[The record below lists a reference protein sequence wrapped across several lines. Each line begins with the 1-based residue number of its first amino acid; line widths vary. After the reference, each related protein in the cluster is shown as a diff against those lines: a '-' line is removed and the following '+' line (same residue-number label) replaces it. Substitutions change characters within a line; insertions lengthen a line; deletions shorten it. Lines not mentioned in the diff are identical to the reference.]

1 MRKPARR
8 RGQAMGAGSAGRPV
22 GACAEQARR
31 ETRLQRS
38 GVLQASSAPSSCRPG
53 RAAGLFRVAWRAQ
66 RLQHAGLIE
75 CMRGAQVLRHADV
88 LHYMGLIDTR
98 QRICALQ
105 QQLEVAELMTLG
117 ARPRLP
123 ACVGR
128 VSLTY
133 PSQIPY
139 PTHPM
144 PACA

>member
-1 MRKPARR
+1 
-8 RGQAMGAGSAGRPV
+8 
-22 GACAEQARR
+22 
-31 ETRLQRS
+31 
-38 GVLQASSAPSSCRPG
+38 
-53 RAAGLFRVAWRAQ
+53 
-66 RLQHAGLIE
+66 
-75 CMRGAQVLRHADV
+75 MRGAQVLRHADV
-88 LHYMGLIDTR
+88 VHYMGLIDTR

-123 ACVGR
+123 ACEGR

>member
-1 MRKPARR
+1 
-8 RGQAMGAGSAGRPV
+8 
-22 GACAEQARR
+22 
-31 ETRLQRS
+31 
-38 GVLQASSAPSSCRPG
+38 
-53 RAAGLFRVAWRAQ
+53 
-66 RLQHAGLIE
+66 
-75 CMRGAQVLRHADV
+75 MRGAQVLRHADV
-88 LHYMGLIDTR
+88 VHYMGLIDTR